1 MRRILA
7 LLLCLAFLPLGV
19 RAEEEK
25 YVALTFDDGPSGRFT
40 RALLDGLYDRGAKA
54 TFFLC
59 GYRMKDYPDITQRIF
74 EEGHEIGCHGYSHK
88 AMDTMSRRDIAAEIM
103 GMTELLPEG
112 CVVRCL
118 RPPCGFCSDGIR
130 QVAEARQLALLS
142 WSVDPKDWE
151 IHDAAAI
158 EKAVLD
164 NVKDGDIVLL
174 HDMSTASVTA
184 ALAIVDALMEQGYHI
199 VTVSQLAR
207 ARNTRLKPGQI
218 YRSFSAKDNITPGK

>member
-1 MRRILA
+1 MRRFLA
-7 LLLCLAFLPLGV
+7 FLLCLTFLPLGV

-25 YVALTFDDGPSGRFT
+25 YVALTFDDGPSGKYT
-40 RALLDGLYDRGAKA
+40 RQLLDGLYDRGAKA

-59 GYRMKDYPDITQRIF
+59 GYRIPDYPDIPLRIL

-88 AMDTMSRRDIAAEIM
+88 PMQTMSRRDIATEIM
-103 GMTELLPEG
+103 DMTALLPAG
-112 CVVRCL
+112 CRVRFL

-130 QVAEARQLALLS
+130 QVAQARQLAILG

-151 IHDAAAI
+151 THDAAAI
-158 EKAVLD
+158 EKAVLE

-174 HDMSTASVTA
+174 HDMSTSSVTA
-184 ALAIVDALMEQGYHI
+184 ALAIVDALTQQGFHL

-207 ARNTRLKPGQI
+207 ARNTHLKPGQV
-218 YRSFSAKDNITPGK
+218 YQCFPAKDDNAPVK

>member
-1 MRRILA
+1 MRRFLA
-7 LLLCLAFLPLGV
+7 FLLCLTFLPLGV

-40 RALLDGLYDRGAKA
+40 RQLLDGLYDRGAKA

-74 EEGHEIGCHGYSHK
+74 EEGHEIGCHGYSHDP
-88 AMDTMSRRDIAAEIM
+88 MQTMSRRDIAGEIM
-103 GMTELLPEG
+103 DMTALLPEG
-112 CVVRCL
+112 CSVRYL

-130 QVAEARQLALLS
+130 QVAEARQMAILS

-151 IHDAAAI
+151 THDAAAI
-158 EKAVLD
+158 EKATLK
-164 NVKDGDIVLL
+164 NIKDGDIVLL
-174 HDMSTASVTA
+174 HDMSTSSVTA
-184 ALAIVDALMEQGYHI
+184 ALAIADALMEQGFTL

-207 ARNTRLKPGQI
+207 VRNIRPKPGQV
-218 YRSFSAKDNITPGK
+218 YPCFPPEEETVK